1 VDTGAYIQPSAL
13 ILHSLSPAER
23 PKTVIQAISYVQK
36 HLFCPLPENFKG
48 LSASKVAEILQ
59 FRERIPPYVPRSLV
73 NTLLGSNTMT
83 AKEIARLSST
93 GVIRQLQVSSRE
105 RRDDGGI
112 VPTDYLYSLIRN
124 SELNIELQEKF
135 VKILQSN
142 PTAPELPGYLF
153 DKEEVRC
160 LMDSGFLTMPSSFV
174 KPTDSQ
180 IEGGGKDSLVKS
192 SSAAAS
198 GTAEAVGGKGIVT
211 NMGYASGLQKI
222 VPGVLKDERDYVIS
236 LPTLGPLLAVFNAGR
251 EYLMD
256 MIKKEKKSGGETE
269 KVLRE
274 RWDGGARIWKCRKWK
289 ELKGLNWEGAAGDCL
304 GRGECEVIEAVG
316 VGLAL
321 RQR

>member
-1 VDTGAYIQPSAL
+1 MLRP
-13 ILHSLSPAER
+13 LSPAER
-23 PKTVIQAISYVQK
+23 PKTVIQAVCYVQK

-59 FRERIPPYVPRSLV
+59 FRERIPPYVPRSLI
-73 NTLLGSNTMT
+73 NTLLGCNTTT

-112 VPTDYLYSLIRN
+112 VPTDYLYTLVRN
-124 SELNIELQEKF
+124 SELNTELQEKF
-135 VKILQSN
+135 VQILQAN

-153 DKEEVRC
+153 EKEEVRS
-160 LMDSGFLTMPSSFV
+160 LMDAGFLTMPSSFV
-174 KPTDSQ
+174 KTTDSQ
-180 IEGGGKDSLVKS
+180 IEGGGKDSLMKS
-192 SSAAAS
+192 SCAAAS

-211 NMGYASGLQKI
+211 NMGYSSGLQKT
-222 VPGVLKDERDYVIS
+222 VLGVLRYERDYVIS
-236 LPTLGPLLAVFNAGR
+236 VPTLGPLLAVLNAGR

-256 MIKKEKKSGGETE
+256 MIKKEKKRGGETE

-274 RWDGGARIWKCRKWK
+274 RWDGGASIWKCRKWK

-304 GRGECEVIEAVG
+304 GRGECEVIQAVG